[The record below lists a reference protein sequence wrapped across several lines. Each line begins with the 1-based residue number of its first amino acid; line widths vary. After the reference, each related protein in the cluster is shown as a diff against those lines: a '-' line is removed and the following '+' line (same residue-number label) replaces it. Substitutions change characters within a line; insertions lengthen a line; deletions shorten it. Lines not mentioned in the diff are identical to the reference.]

1 MDERERQGRIDLAA
15 ALRWAC
21 RLGLNEGVCNHFSLA
36 VNDDGTEYLINP
48 QGFHWSELTA
58 GDMMRLNVDGRI
70 VSGKHTVEPTAFHI
84 HGRLH
89 ARLPHATAALHTH
102 MPYAT
107 ALTCLDNGR
116 LEPTYISSLRF
127 HDRIAYDEEFNGVA
141 LSDDEGDRIARA
153 MGNKPVCMM
162 GNHGVMVTGRN
173 MAWAF
178 DTLYYLERAAQ
189 VQVLAMSTGKPLRRL
204 PEHILDQSVAQIEGE
219 EQQVTLHFDAIKRIL
234 DREEPEYRTL

>member
-15 ALRWAC
+15 ALRWAA

-36 VNDDGTEYLINP
+36 VTDDGTEYLINP
-48 QGFHWSELTA
+48 QGLMWSEVTA
-58 GDMMRLNVDGRI
+58 GDLMRLHVDGRI
-70 VSGKHTVEPTAFHI
+70 ISGKHSVEPTAFFI
-84 HGRLH
+84 HGKLH

-107 ALTCLDNGR
+107 ALTCLEGGR

-127 HDRIAYDEEFNGVA
+127 YDRVAYDEEFNGVA
-141 LSDDEGDRIARA
+141 LSEDEGDRIARA
-153 MGNKPVCMM
+153 MGNKPVCML
-162 GNHGVMVTGRN
+162 GNHGVLVTGRN

-189 VQVLAMSTGKPLRRL
+189 IQVLAMSTGQKLRKL
-204 PEHILDQSVAQIEGE
+204 PEEICAKSAAQIEGE
-219 EQQVTLHFDAIKRIL
+219 EQQVILHFEAIKRTL
-234 DREEPEYRTL
+234 DREEPEYRQM